1 MTSEIGKSAMLYL
14 VIIIISLYLGRV
26 ELCIKHVFILYPLW
40 FRNITTEQ
48 KFKVGQR
55 GGFNLLITVKY
66 ELTCHAQE
74 D

>member
-26 ELCIKHVFILYPLW
+26 ELCIKHVFILYRLW

-55 GGFNLLITVKY
+55 GGFNLLITVEY

>member
-1 MTSEIGKSAMLYL
+1 MASQISKSAMLYL

-26 ELCIKHVFILYPLW
+26 ELCIKHVFILYRLC

-55 GGFNLLITVKY
+55 GCCNLPTTVEY
-66 ELTCHAQE
+66 ELTCYEPE